1 MGIEK
6 INELRKQKKLS
17 LDELS
22 EKSGISKSTLSKIT
36 SGQTKNPNLETV
48 QAIARALN
56 VPVDYFDDSS
66 TILPSNGDLSALREQ
81 LRRQPGMRILFDAG
95 KNATE
100 QDLLDAAALIE
111 GFKRRRDGEE

>member
-6 INELRKQKKLS
+6 INELRKQKNSALMNYQK
-17 LDELS
+17 
-22 EKSGISKSTLSKIT
+22 KSGISKSTLSKIT

-66 TILPSNGDLSALREQ
+66 TVLPSNGDLNTAQ
-81 LRRQPGMRILFDAG
+81 LAAG
-95 KNATE
+95 HAHPV
-100 QDLLDAAALIE
+100 
-111 GFKRRRDGEE
+111 